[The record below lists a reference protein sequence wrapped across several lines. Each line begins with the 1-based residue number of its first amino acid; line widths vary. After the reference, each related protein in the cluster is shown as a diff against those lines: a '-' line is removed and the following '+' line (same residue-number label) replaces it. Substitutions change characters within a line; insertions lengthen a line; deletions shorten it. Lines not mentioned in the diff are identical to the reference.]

1 MVMFGSLGGDVVL
14 WAVGCAVGCNCGR
27 DLGVVCGV
35 AGARVIFRVHDM
47 GVTSGQ
53 QYRVA
58 ITAAITTTAAAVKS
72 SQRIKRRSSH
82 EQNLKQDKKR

>member
-1 MVMFGSLGGDVVL
+1 M
-14 WAVGCAVGCNCGR
+14 GCNCGR

-35 AGARVIFRVHDM
+35 AGARRVIAHDHDM

-58 ITAAITTTAAAVKS
+58 ISSRSQVKS
-72 SQRIKRRSSH
+72 TNKAMF
-82 EQNLKQDKKR
+82 